1 MGLATVNTHEPTGF
15 LKKQNRSQSDQQQA
29 GQSKVF
35 HLSANQSMIFNFQTS
50 DGQFK
55 YTDRL
60 KAPLPDFKNIEY
72 KGEKPWKSTEASK
85 DFIKKVILKIIF
97 AQERHH
103 FEFYLECKESNS
115 IQCQEGRTK
124 VCRYRW
130 W

>member
-85 DFIKKVILKIIF
+85 DFIKKVKNKGYSNANVLVRAPPILILFRMQRK
-97 AQERHH
+97 
-103 FEFYLECKESNS
+103 
-115 IQCQEGRTK
+115 
-124 VCRYRW
+124 
-130 W
+130 

>member
-35 HLSANQSMIFNFQTS
+35 HSSANQSMIFNFQTS

-55 YTDRL
+55 HTDRL

-85 DFIKKVILKIIF
+85 DFIKKVKNKEYYNVHLL
-97 AQERHH
+97 ERAPP
-103 FEFYLECKESNS
+103 
-115 IQCQEGRTK
+115 I
-124 VCRYRW
+124 
-130 W
+130 